1 MNENMIHRLS
11 LDLELMNDMQESQV
25 TKDVNELYQHC
36 FQPAV
41 EDVIERYGSQY
52 SLLIDKIDIN
62 LGTVEKKDI
71 QNLLSTRLEEEIK
84 KRITKDKK
92 HDINTIQGDDDF
104 GPDNYIDNEHI
115 RRKFYDFTHHDEK
128 NDEGGMTEEEQILYY
143 LRENKI
149 PWYIENEEF
158 DVEKGMELFV
168 RKVLQNQSK
177 MQDFFDIFRND
188 KFAFYRFIDLVKP
201 RDLFE
206 IDKMI
211 VSSGMC
217 TPNEITSFFK
227 KICNIDEVIEFFC
240 SSDEEHYILESN
252 IDKKKDMLEDIILK
266 GENQVEEET
275 LISKGN
281 IREADSYE
289 MAIRAR
295 KSVLQLLTACLFGY
309 IPSSDHNILLML
321 QQMIHLIKTRYFES
335 KRNDGSTQMIEG
347 DRIRRGR
354 EEKRETPW
362 GKEAEKDVSVSSENT
377 RQTNEKLNS
386 MEERRDIYDEGG
398 ELISEKDRNENIP
411 INDEM
416 KLRIEEAVDDI
427 KESLEH
433 KGKEAED
440 LIVTAREFNDTEENT
455 KGKTQQV
462 NIEEAADTIR
472 ESQEHKGKGAEDLIV
487 TAREFDDTEENTKEK
502 IQQANVNDLL
512 NRIEERFQDEKQ
524 QITIQP
530 EEVESLSVEERLHIE
545 DAGLV
550 LLHPFLT
557 AFFDTLKMLDSEKKQ
572 FVSIS
577 MQERA
582 CHLLKYMTGYRGPHY
597 GHLLTLEKMMCGLPF
612 TYPISKDFKILPE
625 EEQEINNLLSAVCQH
640 WKPLKGSTTE
650 SLQRSFILRHGTL
663 EYADSAWIVRVEG
676 SAIDILLEDLPWEIS
691 TILFAWLEPMIF
703 VEWQME

>member
-11 LDLELMNDMQESQV
+11 LDLELSNDIQELQV

-41 EDVIERYGSQY
+41 EDVIEKYGSRY
-52 SLLIDKIDIN
+52 ALLIDKIDID
-62 LGTVEKKDI
+62 LGVVEKKDI
-71 QNLLSTRLEEEIK
+71 QNLLSIRLEEEIK
-84 KRITKDKK
+84 KRLKNNR
-92 HDINTIQGDDDF
+92 HDTNTIQEIDEFDSDE
-104 GPDNYIDNEHI
+104 YINNEHI
-115 RRKFYDFTHHDEK
+115 RRRSHDFALYKEW
-128 NDEGGMTEEEQILYY
+128 NDKGEMSEDEQIMYY
-143 LRENKI
+143 LKENKI

-188 KFAFYRFIDLVKP
+188 KFAFYRFIDLVKS

-217 TPNEITSFFK
+217 TTNGVTSLFK
-227 KICNIDEVIEFFC
+227 KICNIDEVVEFFC
-240 SSDEEHYILESN
+240 LSDEESFVAGNTIAKEESR
-252 IDKKKDMLEDIILK
+252 LEDVMSK
-266 GENQVEEET
+266 EGSQVEEE
-275 LISKGN
+275 LLLSKRN
-281 IREADSYE
+281 TWEDYSYE
-289 MAIRAR
+289 MAKRAR
-295 KSVLQLLTACLFGY
+295 KGILQLLTACLFEH
-309 IPSSDHNILLML
+309 IPSDQNILSML
-321 QQMIHLIKTRYFES
+321 QQIIYLIKVKYFRL
-335 KRNDGSTQMIEG
+335 KRNDAPSHIFEG
-347 DRIRRGR
+347 D
-354 EEKRETPW
+354 
-362 GKEAEKDVSVSSENT
+362 SVRNT
-377 RQTNEKLNS
+377 REDERELPLRNEGRKDMTVSNESIQQMEEMLNS
-386 MEERRDIYDEGG
+386 VDQRHNADDEEN
-398 ELISEKDRNENIP
+398 ELISGKDRKVGGLITDEVMQQKENLVDSIKENQTTH
-411 INDEM
+411 IEKESNDLIIVGKEIADTE
-416 KLRIEEAVDDI
+416 KNAGGNIQQIKDLLYRIEE
-427 KESLEH
+427 KL
-433 KGKEAED
+433 
-440 LIVTAREFNDTEENT
+440 
-455 KGKTQQV
+455 
-462 NIEEAADTIR
+462 
-472 ESQEHKGKGAEDLIV
+472 
-487 TAREFDDTEENTKEK
+487 
-502 IQQANVNDLL
+502 
-512 NRIEERFQDEKQ
+512 QDGKQ
-524 QITIQP
+524 QIKIQP
-530 EEVESLSVEERLHIE
+530 EMLESLLGEERLHIE
-545 DAGLV
+545 DVGLV
-550 LLHPFLT
+550 ILHPFLT

-597 GHLLTLEKMMCGLPF
+597 GHLLMLEKMMCGLPF
-612 TYPISKDFKILPE
+612 TYPISKDFKIRPE

>member
-11 LDLELMNDMQESQV
+11 LDLELSNDIQELQV

-41 EDVIERYGSQY
+41 EDVIEKYGSRY
-52 SLLIDKIDIN
+52 ALLIDKIDID
-62 LGTVEKKDI
+62 LGVVEKKDI
-71 QNLLSTRLEEEIK
+71 QNLLSIRLEEEIK
-84 KRITKDKK
+84 KRLKNNR
-92 HDINTIQGDDDF
+92 HDTNTIQEIDEFDSDE
-104 GPDNYIDNEHI
+104 YINNEHI
-115 RRKFYDFTHHDEK
+115 RRRSHDFALYKEW
-128 NDEGGMTEEEQILYY
+128 NDKGEMSEDEQIMYY
-143 LRENKI
+143 LKENKI

-188 KFAFYRFIDLVKP
+188 KFAFYRFIDLVKS

-217 TPNEITSFFK
+217 TTNGVTSLFK
-227 KICNIDEVIEFFC
+227 KICNIDEVVEFFC
-240 SSDEEHYILESN
+240 LSDEESFVAGNTIAKEESR
-252 IDKKKDMLEDIILK
+252 LEDVMSK
-266 GENQVEEET
+266 EGSQVEEE
-275 LISKGN
+275 LLLSKSN
-281 IREADSYE
+281 TWEDYSYE
-289 MAIRAR
+289 MAKRAR
-295 KSVLQLLTACLFGY
+295 KGILQLLTACLFEH
-309 IPSSDHNILLML
+309 IPSDQNILSML
-321 QQMIHLIKTRYFES
+321 QQIIYLIKVKYFRL
-335 KRNDGSTQMIEG
+335 KRNDAPSHILEG
-347 DRIRRGR
+347 D
-354 EEKRETPW
+354 
-362 GKEAEKDVSVSSENT
+362 SVRNT
-377 RQTNEKLNS
+377 REDERELPLRNEGRKDMTVSNESIQQMEEMLNS
-386 MEERRDIYDEGG
+386 VDQRHNADDEEN
-398 ELISEKDRNENIP
+398 ELISGKDRKVGGLITDEVMQQKENLVDSIKENQTTH
-411 INDEM
+411 IEKESNDLIIVGKEIADTE
-416 KLRIEEAVDDI
+416 KNAGGNIQQIKDLLYRIEE
-427 KESLEH
+427 KL
-433 KGKEAED
+433 
-440 LIVTAREFNDTEENT
+440 
-455 KGKTQQV
+455 
-462 NIEEAADTIR
+462 
-472 ESQEHKGKGAEDLIV
+472 
-487 TAREFDDTEENTKEK
+487 
-502 IQQANVNDLL
+502 
-512 NRIEERFQDEKQ
+512 QDGKQ
-524 QITIQP
+524 QIKIQP
-530 EEVESLSVEERLHIE
+530 EMLESLLGEERLHIE

-550 LLHPFLT
+550 ILHPFLT

-597 GHLLTLEKMMCGLPF
+597 GHLLMLEKMMCGLPF
-612 TYPISKDFKILPE
+612 TYPISKDFKIRPE

>member
-41 EDVIERYGSQY
+41 EDVIEKYGSRY
-52 SLLIDKIDIN
+52 ALLIDKIDID
-62 LGTVEKKDI
+62 LGVVEKKDI
-71 QNLLSTRLEEEIK
+71 QNLLSIRLEEEIK
-84 KRITKDKK
+84 KRLKNNR
-92 HDINTIQGDDDF
+92 HDTNTIQEIDDF
-104 GPDNYIDNEHI
+104 DFDEYINNEHI
-115 RRKFYDFTHHDEK
+115 RRRSHDFALYKEW
-128 NDEGGMTEEEQILYY
+128 NDKGGMPEDEQIMYY
-143 LRENKI
+143 LKENKI

-188 KFAFYRFIDLVKP
+188 KFAFYRFIDLVKS

-217 TPNEITSFFK
+217 TTNGVTSLFK
-227 KICNIDEVIEFFC
+227 KICNIDEVVEFFC
-240 SSDEEHYILESN
+240 LSDEESFVPGNTIAKEES
-252 IDKKKDMLEDIILK
+252 KLEDVMSK
-266 GENQVEEET
+266 EGSQVEEE
-275 LISKGN
+275 LLLSKSN
-281 IREADSYE
+281 TWEDYSYE
-289 MAIRAR
+289 MAKRAR
-295 KSVLQLLTACLFGY
+295 KGILQLLTACLFEH
-309 IPSSDHNILLML
+309 IPSDQNILSML
-321 QQMIHLIKTRYFES
+321 QQIIYLIKVKYFRL
-335 KRNDGSTQMIEG
+335 KRNDAPSHILEG
-347 DRIRRGR
+347 DSVRNTREDERELPLRNEGR
-354 EEKRETPW
+354 
-362 GKEAEKDVSVSSENT
+362 KDMSVS
-377 RQTNEKLNS
+377 NESIQQMEEMLNS
-386 MEERRDIYDEGG
+386 VDQRHNADDEEN
-398 ELISEKDRNENIP
+398 ELISGKDRKVGGLIDDEVMQQKENLVDSIKENQTTH
-411 INDEM
+411 IEKESNDLIIVGKEIADTE
-416 KLRIEEAVDDI
+416 KKAGGNIQQIKDLLYRIEE
-427 KESLEH
+427 KL
-433 KGKEAED
+433 
-440 LIVTAREFNDTEENT
+440 
-455 KGKTQQV
+455 
-462 NIEEAADTIR
+462 
-472 ESQEHKGKGAEDLIV
+472 
-487 TAREFDDTEENTKEK
+487 
-502 IQQANVNDLL
+502 
-512 NRIEERFQDEKQ
+512 QDGKQ
-524 QITIQP
+524 QIKIQP
-530 EEVESLSVEERLHIE
+530 EMLESLLGEERLHIE

-676 SAIDILLEDLPWEIS
+676 NAIDILLEDLPWEIS